1 MPEISDDSGSEP
13 DQSIVD
19 MRRANTAQRQEAPV
33 PTPTA
38 TMVDDDAQ
46 TQVEADDTS
55 VEDEYEEEDEDDEDE
70 DIPGDDEEGD
80 EEGEDDAAVPE
91 LHAEPPTL
99 GLKEISNLGR
109 LTVSSHKQGNG
120 VESLRSDDLSL
131 FWQSDGPQPHRLT
144 IYFVKRVD
152 IREIRFYVNYN
163 EDESYTPTNIVF
175 KSGTSENN
183 LIEFAHLNL
192 ESPVGWQ
199 QVPLAG
205 AGGGA
210 DGNTLVSY
218 VLQMQI
224 LENHQNG
231 KDTHLRALKIY
242 AFDPESAQVPSREHN
257 PVDEMVEWMVAS
269 PRQPVTVQPAEENV
283 RLSLLAQQLA
293 EANTET
299 GDGGFEVPDY
309 MRLPELR

>member
-1 MPEISDDSGSEP
+1 
-13 DQSIVD
+13 
-19 MRRANTAQRQEAPV
+19 MRRANTAQRQEAPA

-55 VEDEYEEEDEDDEDE
+55 VEDEYEEEDEDEADE
-70 DIPGDDEEGD
+70 DIPGD

-109 LTVSSHKQGNG
+109 LTVSSHKLGNG
-120 VESLRSDDLSL
+120 VESLRSDDLGL

-242 AFDPESAQVPSREHN
+242 AFDPESAQVPSRENN
-257 PVDEMVEWMVAS
+257 PVDEMVEMMVAS
-269 PRQPVTVQPAEENV
+269 PRQPAGVQPAEENV

-293 EANTET
+293 EANTEP
-299 GDGGFEVPDY
+299 GDGGFE
-309 MRLPELR
+309 